1 MTTSKIRDV
10 IFKILKVGDLDHMF
24 YTEDN
29 LEDLRNELDFSAT
42 VITAKMEQE
51 AEQLLLPPLNR
62 DKNLLKKMKKI
73 IKEADK
79 ILDNGAKADQKL
91 HELEL
96 MADNLGYTI
105 RRKNKK
111 KK

>member
-1 MTTSKIRDV
+1 MTTDKIRDV
-10 IFKILKVGDLDHMF
+10 ILKILKVGALDHMF

-29 LEDLRNELDFSAT
+29 LEDLRNHLDFSAT
-42 VITAKMEQE
+42 VLTAKMEEE
-51 AEQLLLPPLNR
+51 AEQDILPLNR
-62 DKNLLKKMKKI
+62 DKDLLKNMKKI